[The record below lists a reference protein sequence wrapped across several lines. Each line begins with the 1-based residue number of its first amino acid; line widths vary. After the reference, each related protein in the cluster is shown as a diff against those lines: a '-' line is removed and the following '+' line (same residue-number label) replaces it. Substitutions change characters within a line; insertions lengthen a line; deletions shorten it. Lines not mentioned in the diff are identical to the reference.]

1 MLVGALVPG
10 AEQVRDRCSKPRSIT
25 ITGFQVA
32 LTSETVSNHVLAKLG
47 KKKKVGRS
55 KQGDLGTSL
64 TTQSHY
70 HDSQSPP
77 RAFLGP

>member
-32 LTSETVSNHVLAKLG
+32 LTSETVSNHVLAKLE
-47 KKKKVGRS
+47 KKKKKKLVEAS
-55 KQGDLGTSL
+55 KETWG
-64 TTQSHY
+64 H
-70 HDSQSPP
+70 P
-77 RAFLGP
+77 